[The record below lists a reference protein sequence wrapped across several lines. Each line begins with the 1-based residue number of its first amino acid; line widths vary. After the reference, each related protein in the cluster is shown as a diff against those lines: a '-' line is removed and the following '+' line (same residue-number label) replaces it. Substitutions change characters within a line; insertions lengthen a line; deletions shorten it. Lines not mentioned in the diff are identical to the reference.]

1 MSAASERG
9 ARRAPAVAA
18 RLCSARLV
26 AGVLFAAVALLVAGA
41 GAPVHAQT
49 DRDRDRSRLVAAL
62 DSIARAHV
70 EHPTVP
76 GVSIALVQHGDT
88 LLKRG
93 YGFVDLEWDV
103 PTPADAEASYEIGSV
118 TKQFTAAAVLLLAE
132 EGKLD
137 LDADMTEYVDFDTQG
152 RDVPV
157 RRLLDHTSGIRG
169 YTEMPV
175 FGELAV
181 RDLPRDS
188 LVTLVEREPFD
199 FEPGTAQIYNNS
211 AYFLL
216 GLIVEE
222 VSGRSYEEFVEE
234 RLFGPVGMEDSYYC
248 NESAVRTRRAHGYD
262 ASGPESLERAG
273 YLDHTWPYA
282 AGSLC
287 STVGDLVRWTDALHG
302 GRVLSEESYRAMTT
316 PAPLLDGTPIRYAM
330 GLGVDAPGGRRVI
343 QHGGG
348 INGFLSQLS
357 WYPDEDLTV
366 AVLQN
371 SAGPRGAGAL
381 AAALAERVLGPAPEP
396 PVAAFDGD
404 YGALTGTYRG
414 AARGQMMELAV
425 LVEDGQLALRV
436 GDGDGEPARPA
447 YRGENRWDIGNTR
460 LTFVL
465 DGDEAFEVR
474 FDTGG
479 GHYVLRRVEG

>member
-1 MSAASERG
+1 V
-9 ARRAPAVAA
+9 RRVRAGVKAVAPPYVGPRSAVAA
-18 RLCSARLV
+18 LIVL
-26 AGVLFAAVALLVAGA
+26 LFAS
-41 GAPVHAQT
+41 APAHAQQP
-49 DRDRDRSRLVAAL
+49 DRARLVAAL

-76 GVSIALVQHGDT
+76 GVSVAVVQAGDT

-103 PTPADAEASYEIGSV
+103 PTPVDAEVSYEIGSV

-132 EGKLD
+132 EGDLD
-137 LDADMTEYVDFDTQG
+137 LDADLTAYVDFDTQG
-152 RDVPV
+152 RAVPV

-169 YTEMPV
+169 YTEMPI
-175 FGELAV
+175 FGEISVL
-181 RDLPRDS
+181 DLPRDS

-199 FEPGTAQIYNNS
+199 FEPGRAQIYNNS

-216 GLIVEE
+216 GLIIEK
-222 VSGRSYEEFVEE
+222 VSGQPYEDFVED
-234 RLFGPVGMEDSYYC
+234 RLFGPAGMDDSYYC
-248 NESAVRTRRAHGYD
+248 SESAVRARRAHGYD
-262 ASGPESLERAG
+262 ATGPESLDRAG

-287 STVGDLVRWTDALHG
+287 STVGDLVRWTYALHG
-302 GRVLSEESYRAMTT
+302 GRILSDASYRTMTT
-316 PAPLLDGTPIRYAM
+316 PAPLEDGTPIRYAM
-330 GLGVDAPGGRRVI
+330 GLGVDAPGGRRVV

-357 WYPDEDLTV
+357 WYPDEELTV

-381 AAALAERVLGPAPEP
+381 AGALAERVLGPTPEP
-396 PVAAFDGD
+396 PAVAFGGD
-404 YGALTGTYRG
+404 YGAITGTYRG
-414 AARGQMMELAV
+414 AARGRMMELEAFV
-425 LVEDGQLALRV
+425 DDGRLALRINDV
-436 GDGDGEPARPA
+436 DGDPARPI
-447 YRGENRWDIGNTR
+447 YRGGNRWDLGGARI
-460 LTFVL
+460 TFVI
-465 DGDEAFEVR
+465 DRDEAFEVR